1 MARIITKELA
11 LKIRDK
17 LEAQNIT
24 PKHAAHDKY
33 GVYHNG
39 QLVGTFGIRRAS
51 EKDKGHDHV
60 QKNLNIR
67 TAFAKQ
73 LAICTKSR
81 EDYLREIGQIP
92 ALPESPTAPELPES
106 SEPQE

>member
-11 LKIRDK
+11 LRIADK
-17 LEAQNIT
+17 LGAKKIT
-24 PKHAAHDKY
+24 TKNAAHDNY
-33 GVYHNG
+33 GVYHND
-39 QLVGTFGIRRAS
+39 LLLATFGIRRS
-51 EKDKGHDHV
+51 SQKDIGHDHV

-73 LAICTKSR
+73 LGICTKSR
-81 EDYLREIGQIP
+81 EDYLREIGQLP
-92 ALPESPTAPELPES
+92 ALPESPTTPELPEP